1 MISLQSIEYAY
12 PDQAPLF
19 EGLDLEIPA
28 GSLFGLLGPNGAG
41 KTTLI
46 SLMTGQITP
55 SKGEITIQGLDYLH
69 YRQQILAD
77 LAFVPQDYAFYPQ
90 LTVMENLDFFA
101 SLYEYSPNERGAL
114 IQQALALT
122 GLLDQS
128 KRLAKHFSGGLKR
141 RLNLAIGL
149 LNKPAILFLDEPT
162 VGIDPQSRHFILQAI
177 QELNRS
183 GTTIIYTS
191 HYMEEVE
198 QLCNVIAIIDHG
210 RILAHDSIDKM
221 LRKPAKL
228 QIVLDSPASPD
239 LLPESLMTLLQANAL
254 EYHHGMIV
262 GLPQKIADIR
272 RVLDLLEQEHISI
285 NKISYGQQTLESLF
299 FELTQTRLRD

>member
-1 MISLQSIEYAY
+1 MITLRSIEFSY
-12 PDQAPLF
+12 PEQAPLF
-19 EGLDLEIPA
+19 DELDLEIPA

-46 SLMTGQITP
+46 ALMTGQRNP
-55 SKGEITIQGLDYLH
+55 AKGKINIQGLDYLH
-69 YRQQILAD
+69 HRHQILTE

-90 LTVMENLDFFA
+90 LTVKENLEFFA
-101 SLYEYSPNERGAL
+101 SLYGYSSYERHAQ
-114 IQQALALT
+114 IQQALELT

-149 LNKPAILFLDEPT
+149 LNKPSIVFLDEPT

-177 QELNRS
+177 QELNQS

-198 QLCNVIAIIDHG
+198 QLCNLIAIIDHG
-210 RILAHDSIDKM
+210 RILAYDSIDAIFK
-221 LRKPAKL
+221 KPATL
-228 QIVLDSPASPD
+228 QIALDPALSPAA
-239 LLPESLMTLLQANAL
+239 LPQSLMLFVQQSAF
-254 EYHHGMIV
+254 EYHDGILV
-262 GLPQKIADIR
+262 GLPQNTAEIR
-272 RVLDLLEQEHISI
+272 QLLDLLAQEDIAPR
-285 NKISYGQQTLESLF
+285 KISYGQQTLESLF

>member
-1 MISLQSIEYAY
+1 MISIKSIEYTY
-12 PDQAPLF
+12 PQQAPLF
-19 EGLDLEIPA
+19 KGLDLEIPT

-46 SLMTGQITP
+46 SLMTGQLSP
-55 SKGEITIQGLDYLH
+55 SKGEITIQGLNYKQH
-69 YRQQILAD
+69 RKRILSD
-77 LAFVPQDYAFYPQ
+77 LAVAPQEYAFYPQ
-90 LTVMENLDFFA
+90 LTVLENLEFFSNLYPQG
-101 SLYEYSPNERGAL
+101 SLERETRIREAL
-114 IQQALALT
+114 ELT
-122 GLLDQS
+122 GLMDQA

-149 LNKPAILFLDEPT
+149 LNKPTILFLDEPT

-198 QLCNVIAIIDHG
+198 QICNVIAIIDHG
-210 RILAHDSIDKM
+210 RILVHDDIDEI

-228 QIVLDSPASPD
+228 QITLDAPLSPD
-239 LLPESLMTLLQANAL
+239 RLPESLMTLLRKRAF
-254 EYHHGMIV
+254 EYQNGMIA
-262 GLPQKIADIR
+262 GLPQKTAEIR
-272 RVLDLLEQEHISI
+272 QLLDLLEQEGISI
-285 NKISYGQQTLESLF
+285 SKISYGQQTLESLF